1 MKILKNKFFIY
12 FVVFVS
18 CAGLAFLIYHFA
30 NKKEDSEN
38 DIDDSVVSSDG
49 VIIEDDKMI
58 DMNVIG
64 VEINGNFYTAELEGT
79 ETSNDFFMMSPLT
92 ITMEDLN
99 NNEKYYYLS
108 NSLSSN
114 SDDYTGEIHRGDIML
129 YNTNCIVIFY
139 KDFNTNYYYKK
150 IGHINDL
157 PELEDGNMEVSF
169 VR

>member
-1 MKILKNKFFIY
+1 MKLFKNKIFIY
-12 FVVFVS
+12 FIVFVV
-18 CAGLAFLIYHFA
+18 CALLAFLIYHFA
-30 NKKEDSEN
+30 NKKEDNGN

-49 VIIEDDKMI
+49 TLIEDDEMI
-58 DMNVIG
+58 DMNVIS
-64 VEINGNFYTAELEGT
+64 VEINGNFYTADLEGN
-79 ETSNDFFMMSPLT
+79 ETSNDFFMMNPLT

-108 NSLSSN
+108 TSLSSD
-114 SDDYTGEIHRGDIML
+114 SEDYTGEIHKGDIML

-139 KDFNTNYYYKK
+139 KDFNTDYYYKK

-157 PELEDGNMEVSF
+157 PDLEDRSIEVSF